1 MLYAS
6 PSPQKSNSNIARPQT
21 NRVSRPGSKLTEG
34 GYKEDYNKR
43 VSKIHSKPPILL
55 CSSHMLRKLRSTKG
69 ANLMQRACDAY
80 WQKGGTTRR
89 ERIILRANTLRC
101 PCTNPSIALCFA
113 LRHFPTPPSPP
124 PPCRQKREKSSWNRE
139 RSCAGARS
147 TQQGKPR
154 SREGAVYVL
163 RTRQSSSL
171 TLLIR
176 LSAMF
181 RADWFRPWWHFGY
194 NISQRKKEKE
204 RIFFLYCLESFPLN
218 ANGWWVFLAQ
228 SNDMSTLTVVVFAR
242 IELFLWRQAMT
253 RTNMRTCLHV
263 HTRPRAQLYTQTHT
277 TRTKKCTK
285 TYAHPHTYYETHSRI
300 WTQRWR
306 KTESTLISATS
317 CPPHQQPRR
326 IN

>member
-1 MLYAS
+1 MRSEGIAPQPQRRTMLYAS

-154 SREGAVYVL
+154 SRAGAVYVL

-194 NISQRKKEKE
+194 SISQRKKEKE
-204 RIFFLYCLESFPLN
+204 RIFFLYSLESFPLN
-218 ANGWWVFLAQ
+218 DNANGWWSLSGTKQWHEHAHCGSLCSNRALSVAT
-228 SNDMSTLTVVVFAR
+228 SNDTDKHAHMLARAHAPARTIVHTNTHNTHKKIHQDVRTPTHILWDALTNLNTTLT
-242 IELFLWRQAMT
+242 
-253 RTNMRTCLHV
+253 
-263 HTRPRAQLYTQTHT
+263 
-277 TRTKKCTK
+277 
-285 TYAHPHTYYETHSRI
+285 
-300 WTQRWR
+300 
-306 KTESTLISATS
+306 
-317 CPPHQQPRR
+317 
-326 IN
+326 